1 MCTLLVIQLD
11 WLWCKLVSIWPY
23 FVSHKITEK
32 SIQWF
37 HVKFHP
43 KITLHYLSFIFVQ
56 IDNLF
61 YSLIFEIKKFQTFL
75 VKYKAN
81 RNHFNKCARKFQI
94 YSLRNYYTNFI
105 WRNDATNSQL
115 IWRKA
120 TASSEYSVNFG
131 LEIDSFG
138 LYCPFYLICTA
149 FWNVSKSPWNSIFFL
164 WFYIDVTC
172 ATASSAEIDL
182 LVLFKQNTY
191 FGSRSQTRWWNGVSL
206 ISNSSDKFKNSAIFF
221 NENVDKNE

>member
-1 MCTLLVIQLD
+1 M
-11 WLWCKLVSIWPY
+11 
-23 FVSHKITEK
+23 K
-32 SIQWF
+32 STNFKQ
-37 HVKFHP
+37 
-43 KITLHYLSFIFVQ
+43 
-56 IDNLF
+56 
-61 YSLIFEIKKFQTFL
+61 SLL
-75 VKYKAN
+75 VKYKTN

-94 YSLRNYYTNFI
+94 CSLRNYYTNFV

-138 LYCPFYLICTA
+138 LYCPFYFICTA

-164 WFYIDVTC
+164 WFHIDVTC
-172 ATASSAEIDL
+172 ATASSAKINL

-206 ISNSSDKFKNSAIFF
+206 ISNSSDSFTNSVPMNLRIFSTIRINNQTHSRFAATENSWKNLMNSI
-221 NENVDKNE
+221 